1 MQGIQSS
8 LIYFCLPST
17 QNTQVKWLLFRHL
30 CAKSLQSHPTL
41 CDLWTVALQ
50 ALLSVAFSR
59 QEYQSALP
67 CPPPGYLSDPGIEP
81 ASFTSFISPMLA
93 DEFFTTSITWEARH
107 LHQRLNST
115 CSPVV
120 LILST
125 PTKCVSSLQVS
136 TSRLL
141 SFLTCIFFNQSILA
155 QFPLY
160 NRVNQLYVYIH
171 PLDFKELQPVN
182 PKGNQS

>member
-8 LIYFCLPST
+8 LTYFCLPST
-17 QNTQVKWLLFRHL
+17 QNTQIKWLLFRHL

-81 ASFTSFISPMLA
+81 ASFTSLITPVLA
-93 DEFFTTSITWEARH
+93 DEFFTTSITWEAGQ

-120 LILST
+120 LTLLT
-125 PTKCVSSLQVS
+125 PTKCVVSLQVS
-136 TSRLL
+136 TSQML
-141 SFLTCIFFNQSILA
+141 SFLTCIFLNQSIIVL
-155 QFPLY
+155 QCCVSFPCTT
-160 NRVNQLYVYIH
+160 
-171 PLDFKELQPVN
+171 K
-182 PKGNQS
+182 